1 MKERTE
7 RYIEVKIEESR
18 RYFDSEIASIR
29 RAVDKYSD
37 TNDEWKS
44 LHNGLQRSMEKERQ
58 EFMRKDESGRLIQ
71 ILVAIGMFVLGIA
84 IYLKK

>member
-1 MKERTE
+1 MKIKTRKYVAER
-7 RYIEVKIEESR
+7 INESI
-18 RYFDSEIASIR
+18 RYFDAEIMSIR

-44 LHNGLQRSMEKERQ
+44 LHNGLQRAMEKERQ
-58 EFMRKDESGRLIQ
+58 DFMRKDESGRLIQ
-71 ILVAIGMFVLGIA
+71 ILVAIGMFVLAIA